1 MDEAQQAQIV
11 DLLRDANLAL
21 GELGGRL
28 PKNEDVKA
36 SGAFNRA
43 VGAVQAALSILDS

>member
-11 DLLRDANLAL
+11 DLLRDADSALAD
-21 GELGGRL
+21 LGGRL
-28 PKNEDVKA
+28 PKNEDVRA

-43 VGAVQAALSILDS
+43 VGAVRAALSVLDP